1 MLGSTSVI
9 DTFFFE
15 RVFIKVDLPELGK
28 PKIEIIIIFSHI
40 LNNTILVVMVEKLIV
55 INPRGFCAGVEMAI
69 KALSWMIKVFPS
81 PIYCYHEIVHNDWIV
96 EVFKQNGII
105 FVDSPEEI
113 PINSVTMLSAHGTS
127 PVVKNLFSNKA
138 SIMID
143 AVCPLVTKVHHEAK
157 IHSDKNTEI
166 IYVGHKGHDEAIGAI
181 GVAPESMTLIE
192 NPEDLDNFKPKNP
205 DKVALLAQTTL
216 AISEWNNILDKAQ
229 SNYPNLKIPKKND
242 LCYATTNRQE
252 AVIKVASEV
261 DTILVV
267 GSATSSNTKALVSTI
282 KNLGK
287 NVHMLNNVDEINNIE
302 NIGNKIA
309 ITAGASAPDHIVQEI
324 INTINPREIDL
335 FTSIEEDEYFP
346 LPVELRKIYNNT
358 AKLLNHIFPQA
369 QKSKTSKIFSN
380 DKEWTATDALLAL

>member
-1 MLGSTSVI
+1 VLGSTSVI

-69 KALSWMIKVFPS
+69 KALSWMIKVFPT

-113 PINSVTMLSAHGTS
+113 PNNSVTMLSAHGTS

-216 AISEWNNILDKAQ
+216 
-229 SNYPNLKIPKKND
+229 
-242 LCYATTNRQE
+242 
-252 AVIKVASEV
+252 
-261 DTILVV
+261 
-267 GSATSSNTKALVSTI
+267 
-282 KNLGK
+282 
-287 NVHMLNNVDEINNIE
+287 
-302 NIGNKIA
+302 
-309 ITAGASAPDHIVQEI
+309 
-324 INTINPREIDL
+324 
-335 FTSIEEDEYFP
+335 
-346 LPVELRKIYNNT
+346 
-358 AKLLNHIFPQA
+358 
-369 QKSKTSKIFSN
+369 
-380 DKEWTATDALLAL
+380 